1 MSEINRAHNFNAG
14 PSILPLSVLEQAQK
28 ELIDFKGTGM
38 SVMEISHRSKEF
50 ETVIAE
56 AEQDLRSLMGI
67 PANYKVLFLQG
78 GATLQFAMIP
88 MNLRPAG
95 SSADYVVTGSWSKSA
110 LKEAQKLGTTKSVF
124 SAETDNFKRIPNQ
137 DELKLDPQ
145 AASPAATVPIPS
157 ANPSTA
163 SQPASEGLFDTP
175 TQEPVVTINPPQS
188 ESLTKKLAALTVAD
202 LAARL
207 SLDANQITVLST
219 QPVTW
224 PNSAL
229 GCPLPGKVYAQS
241 RIPGFRITLQSAG
254 TQYVYNT
261 DQTGTVLF
269 CAAPNSSADDVITPP
284 IQPGDTLGGQIK

>member
-1 MSEINRAHNFNAG
+1 MSFTLIIKYKNLKIKNFLLTFQIELYFCLLRKLFFTIQRLKG
-14 PSILPLSVLEQAQK
+14 RMEQTMK
-28 ELIDFKGTGM
+28 KTIFF
-38 SVMEISHRSKEF
+38 H
-50 ETVIAE
+50 
-56 AEQDLRSLMGI
+56 
-67 PANYKVLFLQG
+67 LFLL
-78 GATLQFAMIP
+78 GALWLTAC
-88 MNLRPAG
+88 A
-95 SSADYVVTGSWSKSA
+95 S
-110 LKEAQKLGTTKSVF
+110 
-124 SAETDNFKRIPNQ
+124 
-137 DELKLDPQ
+137 
-145 AASPAATVPIPS
+145 SPAATVPIPS